1 MSRPSRR
8 QIRTM
13 PFKDT
18 YKALQYWEK
27 HQQTLSLRC
36 VKRLG
41 DRHWN

>member
-18 YKALQYWEK
+18 YKALQYWE
-27 HQQTLSLRC
+27 
-36 VKRLG
+36 
-41 DRHWN
+41 